1 MCNLVL
7 SGKSTIEMLSSKV
20 SGGTFMLRRLRPI
33 IIVNIAVLIAVYVMR
48 MFIDLYHI
56 ESYHGVVTFDMS
68 KDDSFCSTEL

>member
-7 SGKSTIEMLSSKV
+7 SGISTIEMLSSAV
-20 SGGTFMLRRLRPI
+20 AGGTFMLWRLRPT
-33 IIVNIAVLIAVYVMR
+33 IIVNIAVLIAVHVMR